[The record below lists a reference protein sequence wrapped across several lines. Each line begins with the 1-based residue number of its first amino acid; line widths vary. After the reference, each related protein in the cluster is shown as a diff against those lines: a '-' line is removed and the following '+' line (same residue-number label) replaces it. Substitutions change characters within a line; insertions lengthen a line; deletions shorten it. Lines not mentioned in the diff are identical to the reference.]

1 MQKLISV
8 IIPVYNHAHTLKK
21 SLDSLVCQTYKNL
34 EVIIVNDGSTDNF
47 GEEINKILSNCHS
60 RVGGNPD
67 TQPLDP
73 RFSAYGGSALGMT
86 QDDKVIFDFGD
97 VPIKIINQTNQGAPV
112 ARNRGFKE
120 AHGEYVIFWDADTI
134 AKPEMLAKM
143 AQVLENSATCHC
155 EEC

>member
-67 TQPLDP
+67 
-73 RFSAYGGSALGMT
+73 
-86 QDDKVIFDFGD
+86 
-97 VPIKIINQTNQGAPV
+97 
-112 ARNRGFKE
+112 
-120 AHGEYVIFWDADTI
+120 
-134 AKPEMLAKM
+134 
-143 AQVLENSATCHC
+143 
-155 EEC
+155 